1 MADMRS
7 SLPALASAARC
18 YPSPAARRRINVR
31 TWEEALPSGDTA
43 FSTTAF
49 STSVFSVNV
58 AGVGRHPN
66 PVTCVVRG
74 RRGPLTVVGQGEQAQ
89 SVTGDIVVIRPG
101 VEHHIVCGEGG
112 FTVMYLD
119 GARWPGPHTLA
130 ERIEGRLG
138 ELVLAGM
145 QLDCD
150 AQRELRER
158 LDHGQDRLP
167 QKLSAALA
175 GLTAEPVAT
184 MSQDALARRLGLE
197 RTRALRL
204 FKQAAGPPC
213 RQCKRWSGLQH
224 AARLIVAGALVRT
237 AAMDAG
243 FADTA
248 HLTRTFKQCF
258 GL

>member
-1 MADMRS
+1 
-7 SLPALASAARC
+7 
-18 YPSPAARRRINVR
+18 VR
-31 TWEEALPSGDTA
+31 TWEEALPSGDIA

-74 RRGPLTVVGQGEQAQ
+74 RRGPLSVVGEGEQAQ
-89 SVTGDIVVIRPG
+89 SVTGDIVIIRPG

-119 GARWPGPHTLA
+119 GARWPGPHGLA

-145 QLDCD
+145 KLDCD
-150 AQRELRER
+150 AQRELHER

-167 QKLSAALA
+167 SRMSGVLA
-175 GLTAEPVAT
+175 DLTAEPMAR
-184 MSQDALARRLGLE
+184 MSQDELARRLGLE
-197 RTRALRL
+197 RTQALRL
-204 FKQAAGPPC
+204 FKQSTGTTF
-213 RQCKRWSGLQH
+213 RQFKRWTGLQH

-258 GL
+258 GLTPSQAIAGLPTIGAG

>member
-1 MADMRS
+1 VRS
-7 SLPALASAARC
+7 
-18 YPSPAARRRINVR
+18 
-31 TWEEALPSGDTA
+31 WEEALPAGD
-43 FSTTAF
+43 TAF
-49 STSVFSVNV
+49 STSVFSVDV

-74 RRGPLTVVGQGEQAQ
+74 RRGPLSVVGQGEQGQ
-89 SVTGDIVVIRPG
+89 SVTGDIVIIRPG
-101 VEHHIVCGEGG
+101 IEHHIICGEGG

-119 GARWPGPHTLA
+119 GARWPGPGTLA
-130 ERIEGRLG
+130 ERLEGRLG
-138 ELVLAGM
+138 ELALAGM
-145 QLDCD
+145 QLDSD

-167 QKLSAALA
+167 RKLSAVLA
-175 GLTAEPVAT
+175 DLAAEPMARMNQT
-184 MSQDALARRLGLE
+184 ELAQRLGLE
-197 RTRALRL
+197 RTQALRL
-204 FKQAAGPPC
+204 FKESTGTTF
-213 RQCKRWSGLQH
+213 RQFKRWTGLQH

-258 GL
+258 GLTPSQAIAGLPTISGG

>member
-1 MADMRS
+1 M
-7 SLPALASAARC
+7 
-18 YPSPAARRRINVR
+18 
-31 TWEEALPSGDTA
+31 PSGD
-43 FSTTAF
+43 TAF
-49 STSVFSVNV
+49 STSVFSVDV

-74 RRGPLTVVGQGEQAQ
+74 RRGPLSVVGQGQ
-89 SVTGDIVVIRPG
+89 SVTGDIVIIRPG
-101 VEHHIVCGEGG
+101 IEHHIVCGEGG

-145 QLDCD
+145 RLDCD

-167 QKLSAALA
+167 KGLSAVLA
-175 GLTAEPVAT
+175 DLTAEPMAR
-184 MSQDALARRLGLE
+184 MSQGELAKRLGLE
-197 RTRALRL
+197 RTQALRL
-204 FKQAAGPPC
+204 FKDSTGTTF
-213 RQCKRWSGLQH
+213 RQFKRWTGLQH

-258 GL
+258 GLTPSQAIAGLPMIGGG

>member
-1 MADMRS
+1 M
-7 SLPALASAARC
+7 P
-18 YPSPAARRRINVR
+18 V
-31 TWEEALPSGDTA
+31 GD
-43 FSTTAF
+43 TAF
-49 STSVFSVNV
+49 STSVFSVDV

-74 RRGPLTVVGQGEQAQ
+74 RRGPLTVVGQGQ
-89 SVTGDIVVIRPG
+89 SVTGDIVIIRPG
-101 VEHHIVCGEGG
+101 VEHHIICGEGG

-119 GARWPGPHTLA
+119 GARWPGQSALA
-130 ERIEGRLG
+130 ERLEGRLG

-158 LDHGQDRLP
+158 LDHGQGRLP
-167 QKLSAALA
+167 QRMSTVLA
-175 GLTAEPVAT
+175 DLTAEPMAR
-184 MSQDALARRLGLE
+184 MSQAELSKRLGLE
-197 RTRALRL
+197 RTQALRL
-204 FKQAAGPPC
+204 FKESTGTTF
-213 RQCKRWSGLQH
+213 RQFKRWTGLQH

-258 GL
+258 GLTPSQAIAGLPTIGG